1 MLQSRDKDL
10 TSHSLK
16 VTGISWAAKAEIPR
30 EQRRLLGR
38 HSSSLQDS
46 DSIYARDLA
55 FAPVQ
60 AFGRMIA
67 LIRDAHFFPDSSR
80 DSFFKGSNP
89 LVPGRPLPRFQPM
102 TPVMPVAQPVEK
114 EAHLDLG
121 VPSELIEAKEELQ
134 MPINEGKPGEII
146 SVTESDSTSL
156 SAFLYLCFCHL
167 YGKDQ
172 AAWSMKA
179 GLLMARNH
187 CPWKGLTALC
197 CRHLWPLGVGSS

>member
-146 SVTESDSTSL
+146 SVTESDSTTSTSGMECINSSDEDHGGAPQDDAVPDPLRQLIDQNNPLHTRHRAFGDRISL
-156 SAFLYLCFCHL
+156 C
-167 YGKDQ
+167 KQ
-172 AAWSMKA
+172 
-179 GLLMARNH
+179 
-187 CPWKGLTALC
+187 
-197 CRHLWPLGVGSS
+197 